1 MSLIMEA
8 VTPKAI
14 LSLWSDQN
22 HVWAEVHLGA
32 GFLKFAQLVEEICP
46 DDSQEVCSGSLWSCV
61 PSVQAR
67 CFVQAEAVHA
77 AASTCR
83 PSRARHMAGQT
94 V

>member
-46 DDSQEVCSGSLWSCV
+46 DDSQEVCS
-61 PSVQAR
+61 
-67 CFVQAEAVHA
+67 
-77 AASTCR
+77 
-83 PSRARHMAGQT
+83 
-94 V
+94 